1 MTLKMDLLMVDYES
15 GERLLGVIKT
25 QIIFTIEDFNLLF
38 FIYFDNL
45 WIWLSSTL
53 MIFLN
58 DDLISAHFFF

>member
-1 MTLKMDLLMVDYES
+1 MTFEMNLLMVNYKS

-45 WIWLSSTL
+45 WVWLSSTL